1 MLRESEVW
9 TEKYR
14 PMTLDN
20 LIAMGDKK
28 SELKGFIEKMNLPH
42 LMLVG
47 PPGSGRTSTTLSLL
61 HDLFLDQFNF
71 NVEEI
76 NATDS
81 KEYIQKYKPKWF
93 NIAQQ
98 EYNRQESGTPGL
110 NFIIK
115 SIFRNFP
122 MMRTF
127 SDIPFRVLILK
138 DADNLTMDIQQA
150 LRRTLEKSS
159 RTCRFILICENLS
172 KIIAPIRSRFVI
184 MRFNLLEAPQVA
196 AILRYIISQ
205 ERIDVQ
211 EDALSALIFLG
222 RGNMIRTINMLQ
234 AIAAIFEGKSINSDA
249 VYQVIHQFVDF
260 KVKQVI
266 DFALNK
272 RFLDARDRLREI
284 FLQFGLTGRQIYD
297 RIREVMYKFPIPE
310 AWKVPI
316 FDLMGEYELRMKK
329 GSNEEIHL
337 SAFLTQLGVL
347 KLN

>member
-1 MLRESEVW
+1 MLRESELW

-14 PMTLDN
+14 PLTLDN
-20 LIAMGDKK
+20 LIEMEDKK
-28 SELKGFIEKMNLPH
+28 SQLKGFIEKKNLPH

-47 PPGSGRTSTTLSLL
+47 PPGSGRTSTVLSLL
-61 HDLFLDQFNF
+61 HDLFSDQFNF

-81 KEYIQKYKPKWF
+81 KDYIMKYKPKWF

-110 NFIIK
+110 IFIIK
-115 SIFRNFP
+115 SLFRNFP
-122 MMRTF
+122 MLRTF
-127 SDIPFRVLILK
+127 SDIPFRVLIIK
-138 DADNLTMDIQQA
+138 DADNLTKEIQQA
-150 LRRTLEKSS
+150 LRRTLERSS

-184 MRFNLLEAPQVA
+184 MRFNPLEAPQVS
-196 AILRYIISQ
+196 AILRYILSQ
-205 ERIDVQ
+205 ERIDIQ
-211 EDALSALIFLG
+211 PDALSAIIFLG
-222 RGNMIRTINMLQ
+222 RGNMIRTITMLQ
-234 AIAAIFEGKSINSDA
+234 AVAAIFEGKSISSDS
-249 VYQVIHQFVDF
+249 VHQVVHQLVDL

-272 RFLDARDRLREI
+272 RFLDAREKLREI
-284 FLQFGLTGRQIYD
+284 FLQFGLTGPQIYD
-297 RIREVMYKFPIPE
+297 RIRELLSKYPIPE
-310 AWKVPI
+310 AWKVAI
-316 FDLMGEYELRMKK
+316 FDLMGDYELRMKK
-329 GSNEEIHL
+329 GYNEEIHL

>member
-20 LIAMGDKK
+20 LIEMEDKK
-28 SELKGFIEKMNLPH
+28 SQLKGFIEKKNLPH
-42 LMLVG
+42 LMFVG
-47 PPGSGRTSTTLSLL
+47 PPGSGRTSTVLSLL

-81 KEYIQKYKPKWF
+81 KEYLMKYKPKWF

-98 EYNRQESGTPGL
+98 DYNRQESGTPGL

-127 SDIPFRVLILK
+127 SEIPFRVLIIK

-172 KIIAPIRSRFVI
+172 KIIAPIKSRFVV
-184 MRFNLLEAPQVA
+184 MRFNPLEAPYVS
-196 AILRYIISQ
+196 AILRYIISK
-205 ERIDVQ
+205 ERIDIQ
-211 EDALSALIFLG
+211 EDALSAIIFLG

-234 AIAAIFEGKSINSDA
+234 AVAAVFEGKSISSDA

-272 RFLDARDRLREI
+272 RFLEARERLREI
-284 FLQFGLTGRQIYD
+284 FLQFGLTGQQIYD
-297 RIREVMYKFPIPE
+297 RIRAILFKHPIPE
-310 AWKVPI
+310 AWKVAI

-329 GSNEEIHL
+329 GSNDEIHL
-337 SAFLTQLGVL
+337 SAFLSQLGVL